1 MKEKKDKP
9 ILPKFTIAE
18 MDLFDVPM
26 VGVFKNKEYTAYTL
40 STLAGIEIDNLDD
53 MEITVEDFMANPEE
67 VKRNMRMDARIN
79 VKRGEE
85 RANIEIQRI
94 KKDDEP
100 ARAPFYAGGLVTNFS
115 KVLDK
120 IPETKNTIIFICDFD
135 PFISTPYKGQTRMR
149 YTLRSDADESKFHTL
164 SGMTYPFDGLTI
176 ITIIE
181 TRIGVKTH
189 LEVKRKI
196 ELEYT

>member
-9 ILPKFTIAE
+9 VLPKFTIAE

-67 VKRNMRMDARIN
+67 GKRNMRMDARIN
-79 VKRGEE
+79 IKRGEE

-94 KKDDEP
+94 IFFKLSVHNSWIKII
-100 ARAPFYAGGLVTNFS
+100 RLSVFYHDTN
-115 KVLDK
+115 
-120 IPETKNTIIFICDFD
+120 IIFIHNEETFTEVFHL
-135 PFISTPYKGQTRMR
+135 FICR
-149 YTLRSDADESKFHTL
+149 
-164 SGMTYPFDGLTI
+164 
-176 ITIIE
+176 
-181 TRIGVKTH
+181 
-189 LEVKRKI
+189 
-196 ELEYT
+196 

>member
-9 ILPKFTIAE
+9 VLPKFTIAE

-67 VKRNMRMDARIN
+67 GKRNMRMDARIN
-79 VKRGEE
+79 IKRGEE

-94 KKDDEP
+94 MTNLQEP
-100 ARAPFYAGGLVTNFS
+100 FFMQEGL
-115 KVLDK
+115 
-120 IPETKNTIIFICDFD
+120 
-135 PFISTPYKGQTRMR
+135 
-149 YTLRSDADESKFHTL
+149 
-164 SGMTYPFDGLTI
+164 
-176 ITIIE
+176 
-181 TRIGVKTH
+181 
-189 LEVKRKI
+189 
-196 ELEYT
+196 

>member
-53 MEITVEDFMANPEE
+53 MAITVEDFMANPEE

-100 ARAPFYAGGLVTNFS
+100 ARALFYAGGLVTNFP
-115 KVLDK
+115 KGLDK
-120 IPETKNTIIFICDFD
+120 IPETQD
-135 PFISTPYKGQTRMR
+135 
-149 YTLRSDADESKFHTL
+149 
-164 SGMTYPFDGLTI
+164 
-176 ITIIE
+176 
-181 TRIGVKTH
+181 
-189 LEVKRKI
+189 
-196 ELEYT
+196 